1 MLSEQK
7 LSKLLVSVCVYL
19 GVHVQPVVEF
29 HPLGILKLR
38 HFFIVLRSHGVH
50 VFNCEIIDLFGGVT
64 QSQAVVMGD
73 RIEGK
78 CKGAH
83 TLKLIFKSQ

>member
-1 MLSEQK
+1 
-7 LSKLLVSVCVYL
+7 VYL

-64 QSQAVVMGD
+64 QSQAVVM
-73 RIEGK
+73 R
-78 CKGAH
+78 
-83 TLKLIFKSQ
+83 